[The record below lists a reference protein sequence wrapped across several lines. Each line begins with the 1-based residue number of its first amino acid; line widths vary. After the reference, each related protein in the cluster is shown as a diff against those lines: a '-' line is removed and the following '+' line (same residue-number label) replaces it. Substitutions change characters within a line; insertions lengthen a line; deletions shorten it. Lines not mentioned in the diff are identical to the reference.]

1 MPRDAAAGIEMAGSD
16 QTTGSQ
22 RPDGLEM
29 LYRADG
35 LLELRAG
42 GDGDDGDRWIAI
54 DDPVEVRQ

>member
-1 MPRDAAAGIEMAGSD
+1 MAGSD
-16 QTTGSQ
+16 QSTGRH

-42 GDGDDGDRWIAI
+42 EDGEDGDRWIAV
-54 DDPVEVRQ
+54 DEPVEIRR